1 MNMRRIYYFIFVFFV
16 GFLFNANAQNRK
28 LITTIDSSLAFS
40 AQQYKLMAQSLAD
53 KPDRLPKTIDK
64 NGKFVTCKSDW
75 WVSGFFPGSLWY
87 LYEYTHDPELR
98 KMAEEYTSRVEDQQY
113 TTNNHDV
120 GFMIFCSF
128 GNGYRITHNE
138 AYKPVILNAARS
150 LSTRF
155 NPKTG
160 VIRSWDWGVWQY
172 PVIIDNMMNLELL
185 YFASQTPGYETLG
198 KIASS
203 HADVTLA
210 NHFRPDASC
219 FHVVSYDT
227 VTGKALTHQTRQ
239 GYADA
244 SSWARGQGWALYGYT
259 MCYRET
265 KDPKY
270 LEHAKRIAAFILN
283 HPRLPKDKIPYWD
296 FDDPAI
302 PNTLRDASA
311 GSVICSALIELSQY
325 VAKKDAKRYLKV
337 AEAQIRALSSPAYR
351 AKMGENAN
359 FILMHSVGSKPE
371 NSEVDVPLTYTDYYY
386 IEAMMRYKK
395 LINKK

>member
-1 MNMRRIYYFIFVFFV
+1 MRRIFHFSIFVLFVFFSPV
-16 GFLFNANAQNRK
+16 NGQNKK
-28 LITTIDSSLAFS
+28 LLAIIDSSLGFS
-40 AQQYKLMAQSLAD
+40 AKQYKYMALSLAD

-64 NGKFVTCKSDW
+64 NGKFVTCKADW

-87 LYEYTHDPELR
+87 LYEYTNDSELR
-98 KMAEEYTSRVEDQQY
+98 KMAEEFTARVENQQY

-120 GFMIFCSF
+120 GFMIYCSF

-138 AYKPVILNAARS
+138 AYKPVLLNAAKS
-150 LSTRF
+150 LATRF
-155 NPKTG
+155 RPKTG

-185 YFASQTPGYETLG
+185 YFASKYAGYEKMG
-198 KIASS
+198 IIATS

-227 VTGKALTHQTRQ
+227 ITGKALTHQTRQ
-239 GYADA
+239 GYADF

-270 LEHAKRIAAFILN
+270 LNHARRIADFIIN

-311 GSVICSALIELSQY
+311 GAVICSALVELSGM
-325 VAKKDAKRYLKV
+325 VDKENGKKYLKV
-337 AEAQIRALSSPAYR
+337 AETQIKTLSSPSYR
-351 AKMGENAN
+351 AKLVENCN

-371 NSEVDVPLTYTDYYY
+371 NSEVDVPLTYADYYY
-386 IEAMMRYKK
+386 IEAMMRYRKLFCKK
-395 LINKK
+395 